1 MKGRDMMMQA
11 GGMRGKII
19 GYKTNKKINLRR
31 LDYENQNNHVCH
43 CNASDS
49 G

>member
-11 GGMRGKII
+11 RGIRDKII

-31 LDYENQNNHVCH
+31 LDYENQNNYACH
-43 CNASDS
+43 CNASGS